1 MKKILITGAAGFIG
15 SALCNRLALNNKII
29 GLDVVGS
36 KDKAL
41 GIVFEQID
49 ISDLNSVTAICK
61 KYSPEVV
68 IHCAGIAHQ
77 KFGAVS
83 LDIYKRVNSEATE
96 NLAKVAAKYN
106 SKVQFIFLSSVSVY
120 GEENLNMP
128 VSEDSSC
135 CPSGDYA
142 VSKLDAEKRL
152 VGLFNAGIIH
162 DLVIL
167 RLAAVYDRNWSFNL
181 DRRVFTPKK
190 ITYLRFGKG
199 TQRISALA
207 RPNLVDFISHII
219 QDMGKKTQASGF
231 DTKEKRQNLQ
241 IFNVCDAD
249 AYEFNAIIKIF
260 RKSGIYPKRPIIS
273 VPVFFV
279 WILTRMA
286 SILFF
291 HKREWIRS
299 CYDKL
304 ASDLIFDNKKMIK
317 TGFNPKYSLSTIFL

>member
-29 GLDVVGS
+29 GLDVAGFKGKES
-36 KDKAL
+36 D
-41 GIVFEQID
+41 IIYEQID
-49 ISDLNSVTAICK
+49 ISDFNSVTTICE
-61 KYSPEVV
+61 KYSPEAV

-83 LDIYKRVNSEATE
+83 LDTYKRVNSEATE
-96 NLAKVAAKYN
+96 NLAKVAAGYN

-120 GEENLNMP
+120 GEENLNTP
-128 VSEDSSC
+128 VSEDSAC

-152 VGLFNAGIIH
+152 LGLFNAGIIQ

-190 ITYLRFGKG
+190 ISYLRFGKG

-207 RPNLVDFISHII
+207 RPNLVDFIDHII
-219 QDMGKKTQASGF
+219 QDRKEKGLDSDIGA
-231 DTKEKRQNLQ
+231 KEKRQNLQ
-241 IFNVCDAD
+241 IFNVSDAD

-279 WILTRMA
+279 WILTRIA

-304 ASDLIFDNKKMIK
+304 ASDLVFDNQKMIK
-317 TGFNPKYSLSTIFL
+317 TGFQPKHSLSTIFL